1 MAAPVI
7 VFVVVRALLVG
18 HAPVIALVEHE
29 AAVRIRL
36 GDVVPGGA
44 GGAIRKLSVALPELS
59 VIDTR
64 TTLWRMCCVHLNV
77 EKLGF

>member
-1 MAAPVI
+1 MIAVPVI

-18 HAPVIALVEHE
+18 HAPVITLVEHE
-29 AAVRIRL
+29 AAVRVRL

-44 GGAIRKLSVALPELS
+44 GGAIRKLGVTLPGLP

-64 TTLWRMCCVHLNV
+64 TTLWRMICVHFNV
-77 EKLGF
+77 ELRF

>member
-1 MAAPVI
+1 MEAPVI

-29 AAVRIRL
+29 AAVRVRL
-36 GDVVPGGA
+36 GDVVPGGTW
-44 GGAIRKLSVALPELS
+44 GAIRKLSVTLPELS

-64 TTLWRMCCVHLNV
+64 TTLWRMICVHFNV
-77 EKLGF
+77 ELRF